1 MHIIRKGR
9 KKTKASY
16 NPDVKEYK
24 RTSDDIKRLNNGQS
38 IYMSTYKTDK
48 KNNNINDIY
57 TLLNNK
63 SAGMGKNKLFK
74 DATLKLNINFKDI
87 GWRSM
92 STYQLAGRHFETS
105 EEYDS
110 LTGGKSPEILGFS
123 IHFIV

>member
-1 MHIIRKGR
+1 MPIIRKGR

-38 IYMSTYKTDK
+38 IYMTTYSVDK

-57 TLLNNK
+57 ALLNNK
-63 SAGMGKNKLFK
+63 SYGMGKNQHFK
-74 DATLKLNINFKDI
+74 NSTLKLNINFKGV

-92 STYQLAGRHFETS
+92 SSYELAGRHFETS
-105 EEYDS
+105 EEYES
-110 LTGGKSPEILGFS
+110 LSGGKSSEILGFS